1 MVDSNLMLTI
11 IDYLEEK
18 KTSESV
24 LRLCLLNNPCR
35 AICITGFRIFLHQGA
50 MRGEVGEGGLI

>member
-1 MVDSNLMLTI
+1 MDLISTI
-11 IDYLEEK
+11 ELIQYLEEK
-18 KTSESV
+18 KLQNV
-24 LRLCLLNNPCR
+24 LHLCLLNNPCK